1 MTHAA
6 SFAPPRT
13 TGDLPDF
20 ILDGRLAFS
29 EHGLLL
35 ALALARSRRVW
46 LVQGL
51 WALLQRFEIADYP
64 EFADEPGEAERML
77 PVLREWH
84 RVWTG
89 STLLERFCWIGD
101 VLFESHLPPGFD
113 RHAQRRLQ
121 GFAVRLEQRAR
132 FDGPV
137 SALTLCA
144 RDAVA
149 LAALNV
155 VETPVILT
163 LLPDAGRPQICDLL
177 ARAGVPSTALAGGAA
192 RALSWRALG
201 PLPFVARILGAQ
213 RGLRLAA
220 LGLSCPGAV
229 VAGLETEDE
238 IDPDDGP
245 CAAEDDPWRNAT
257 ACWWEVTP

>member
-1 MTHAA
+1 MTHAV
-6 SFAPPRT
+6 SFALPRPVD
-13 TGDLPDF
+13 DLPDI

-84 RVWTG
+84 KVWTG

-101 VLFESHLPPGFD
+101 VLFESRLPPGFD
-113 RHAQRRLQ
+113 RHAQCRLQ

-132 FDGPV
+132 LDGPV

-155 VETPVILT
+155 IDAPVILT
-163 LLPDAGRPQICDLL
+163 LLPGAGRPALCDLL
-177 ARAGVPSTALAGGAA
+177 ARAGVPSTALAGGEA
-192 RALSWRALG
+192 RALSHRALG
-201 PLPFVARILGAQ
+201 PLPFIARILAAQ
-213 RGLRLAA
+213 HDLRLAA
-220 LGLSCPGAV
+220 IGLSSPRAIA
-229 VAGLETEDE
+229 AGLEIEDE
-238 IDPDDGP
+238 IDPDDAP
-245 CAAEDDPWRNAT
+245 CAVEDDPWRGAA
-257 ACWWEVTP
+257 ACWWEVTA